1 MGIRYNNADNSLNG
15 VLMLPTSHNKGK
27 SPVTVKML
35 VLSVTAASVISIII
49 SVAITLPLSRTYI
62 MSHTSFLDNSRNSK
76 EFQGNVNDLC
86 VSSFPLIVKLILF
99 YC

>member
-1 MGIRYNNADNSLNG
+1 
-15 VLMLPTSHNKGK
+15 MLPPSHDKGK

-62 MSHTSFLDNSRNSK
+62 MSHTSFQDNSRNSN
-76 EFQGNVNDLC
+76 EFQGNVHDLC
-86 VSSFPLIVKLILF
+86 VSSFAFIRKTILLF
-99 YC
+99 